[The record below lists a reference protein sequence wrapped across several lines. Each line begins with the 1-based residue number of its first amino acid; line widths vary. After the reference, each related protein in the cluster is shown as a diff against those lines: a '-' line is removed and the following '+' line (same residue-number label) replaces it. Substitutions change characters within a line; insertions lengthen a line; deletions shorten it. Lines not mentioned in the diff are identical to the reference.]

1 MEKNKP
7 KIPRR
12 KELKTLYELSFPG
25 YERLIIELE
34 QQIQKLIYQYE
45 INATVTYRIKS
56 FESYFNKIIR
66 LLKQNTQSLIIND
79 LMGLRVICPF
89 LEDTDKVEKIL
100 KRHLDV
106 IECEH
111 KGEHFSL
118 SEFGYQSLHLL
129 ANLPSDSLKAES
141 LPYTRPVFEI
151 QLRTILQEAW
161 AEVEHELVYKAG
173 FSLLSEPIKRKM
185 AALNATLT
193 LSDLIFQE
201 IREYHRAIQ
210 ASGKKRREN
219 LQEKI
224 EQFNHISILP
234 TLNEVKSLTLPIQPI
249 EIEST
254 GHLQQLL
261 LEALDAHGKN
271 QLDRAIKLYSRILR
285 LQDNNYVQAIVYN
298 HRGMAYFML
307 GEYQKSIDDFT
318 QALKLKPDY
327 FRAYNNRGITYRML
341 HQYVEALA
349 DLEHSL
355 ELNAYQTDAYYIQ
368 ALSYFDLEDYTKALE
383 NCEKALNLKSNFE
396 PANRLKKMIALK
408 IFT

>member
-12 KELKTLYELSFPG
+12 KELQALYSLN
-25 YERLIIELE
+25 YAAKERLILDLE
-34 QQIQKLIYQYE
+34 QNIQKLINQYE

-56 FESYFNKIIR
+56 FESYFSKIIR
-66 LLKQNTQSLIIND
+66 LLKQNSPLLVIND
-79 LMGLRVICPF
+79 LLGLRIICPF
-89 LEDTDKVEKIL
+89 LEDIEKVKHIL
-100 KRHLDV
+100 QRHLEV
-106 IECEH
+106 IESER

-129 ANLPSDSLKAES
+129 VNLPANSLAGES
-141 LPYTRPVFEI
+141 FPYTRPVFEI

-173 FSLLSEPIKRKM
+173 FSLLSEPIKRKL
-185 AALNATLT
+185 AAINATLS

-201 IREYHRAIQ
+201 VRDYQRAIQ
-210 ASGKKRREN
+210 ASGNKRREN

-224 EQFNHISILP
+224 EQFDQISILP
-234 TLNEVKSLTLPIQPI
+234 TLNEVKSLTLPVQPM

-261 LEALDAHGKN
+261 LEALDAHGQN

-327 FRAYNNRGITYRML
+327 FRALNNRGITCRML
-341 HQYVEALA
+341 HQYDKALA
-349 DLEHSL
+349 DFEHSL
-355 ELNAYQTDAYYIQ
+355 ELNAYQTDGYYVR
-368 ALSYFDLEDYTKALE
+368 ALTYFDLQDYTKALE
-383 NCEKALNLKSNFE
+383 NCEKALNLKPDFE
-396 PANRLKKMIALK
+396 PALRLKNMIALK
-408 IFT
+408 IFA